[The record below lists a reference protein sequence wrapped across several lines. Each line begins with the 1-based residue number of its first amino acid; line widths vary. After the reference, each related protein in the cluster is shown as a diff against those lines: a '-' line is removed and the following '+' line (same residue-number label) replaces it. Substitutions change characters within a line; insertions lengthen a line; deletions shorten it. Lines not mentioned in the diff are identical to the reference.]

1 MLRTIRLY
9 GHLAEKFGKLHHI
22 DISTPAEAIRALCA
36 NFADFERIFVGNE
49 RMYRMTLD
57 TAPLVLNVDNLHSP
71 SGCAEIRI
79 IPVIAGAGKGGLG
92 MVLLGAAVLA
102 LCWWNPLGWVA
113 DGMMMTAASG
123 IGAALIIGGIA
134 SMLVRSPAKT
144 PQQNT
149 EASYLF
155 NGAVNNTAQGGP
167 VPLGYGRMIVGS
179 VVVSSS
185 IVTQEYAL
193 DAP

>member
-79 IPVIAGAGKGGLG
+79 IPVIAGAGGGFG
-92 MVLLGAAVLA
+92 PWSCRLLR
-102 LCWWNPLGWVA
+102 P
-113 DGMMMTAASG
+113 D
-123 IGAALIIGGIA
+123 
-134 SMLVRSPAKT
+134 
-144 PQQNT
+144 
-149 EASYLF
+149 
-155 NGAVNNTAQGGP
+155 
-167 VPLGYGRMIVGS
+167 
-179 VVVSSS
+179 
-185 IVTQEYAL
+185 
-193 DAP
+193 